1 MTRVIKF
8 RAWDGNN
15 MILPKE
21 KHYYQHYVAFSG
33 DIIQSSREGMACFGC
48 VDSWTVHTG
57 EITLMQF
64 TGLFDGTKFDDL
76 PISEQKNWLKNNKQE
91 DWKGKE
97 IYEGDIVEGK
107 SRDPNKLYIGKV
119 HFDSIYGS
127 WVVNGYDWEFYPAHK
142 FQIGIPLGECRFE
155 IEVIGNIYENGD
167 LLNDK

>member
-1 MTRVIKF
+1 MTRVTKF
-8 RAWDGNN
+8 RAWDSQRK
-15 MILPKE
+15 MFVTSPKDADF
-21 KHYYQHYVAFSG
+21 K
-33 DIIQSSREGMACFGC
+33 
-48 VDSWTVHTG
+48 VDSNGNLTAENYSIYPTFRHHIQQL
-57 EITLMQF
+57 EIMQF
-64 TGLFDGTKFDDL
+64 TGLLDKH
-76 PISEQKNWLKNNKQE
+76 
-91 DWKGKE
+91 GKE